1 MSRMTLNFED
11 YLLVMWEYQESF
23 GKVSETD
30 ISKRLKIRPP
40 TVNEYVH
47 KLQQMGL
54 VQIKTREVSFTNS
67 GKRFTIPIVRAHRI
81 AEVFAQKVL
90 EVPWEEVHKAVMDL
104 EHLFSG
110 NYGENLYK
118 HLGYPSTCPHGNP
131 ISVAEK
137 DSSASVMISPEGT
150 YKIKRIIF
158 EDYSLL
164 TKLANASIL
173 PDTTVKIYKDG
184 RTELE
189 GPGGNIYLDDSE
201 TQMVHLKKTS

>member
-1 MSRMTLNFED
+1 
-11 YLLVMWEYQESF
+11 
-23 GKVSETD
+23 
-30 ISKRLKIRPP
+30 
-40 TVNEYVH
+40 
-47 KLQQMGL
+47 
-54 VQIKTREVSFTNS
+54 
-67 GKRFTIPIVRAHRI
+67 
-81 AEVFAQKVL
+81 
-90 EVPWEEVHKAVMDL
+90 
-104 EHLFSG
+104 
-110 NYGENLYK
+110 
-118 HLGYPSTCPHGNP
+118 
-131 ISVAEK
+131 
-137 DSSASVMISPEGT
+137 MISPEGT